1 MSSGRRA
8 DAEKVEAYTR
18 ALLEAA
24 RSEGRANSD
33 LVQWQHAKKF
43 TPEVLETLA
52 AMQREDD
59 LGLIEQVAKH
69 YKELLDAQDT
79 TVSVTV
85 TTAVPMDDALRA
97 KVRAKTEKDLH
108 APVYLVERVDPSII
122 GGIMLD
128 DAGRTVT
135 VDGEPVALTPT
146 EFDILR
152 LLMQHAGTVFSP
164 REIYRRVWGD
174 SPVGV
179 ENAVAVHIRHLRSK
193 IEIDPTEPRY
203 LKVVWG
209 KGYKM
214 EERRNEKTAR

>member
-1 MSSGRRA
+1 MSTTSRRGN
-8 DAEKVEAYTR
+8 AEKIEAYTR

-43 TPEVLETLA
+43 SPEVLETLA

-85 TTAVPMDDALRA
+85 TTAVPLDDDLRA
-97 KVRAKTEKDLH
+97 KVRAKAEKDLN

-122 GGIMLD
+122 GGIMLEVRGKRY
-128 DAGRTVT
+128 DASVRAQLANIRKTLSST
-135 VDGEPVALTPT
+135 FIEGE
-146 EFDILR
+146 E
-152 LLMQHAGTVFSP
+152 H
-164 REIYRRVWGD
+164 
-174 SPVGV
+174 
-179 ENAVAVHIRHLRSK
+179 
-193 IEIDPTEPRY
+193 
-203 LKVVWG
+203 
-209 KGYKM
+209 
-214 EERRNEKTAR
+214 